1 MSEIK
6 KITAKHFGT
15 WGGKEKYYKDTA
27 GLVSSIE
34 TVNGTSRVRCF
45 GNVTFSNQVNERFLS
60 MAESEQ
66 IIWIE

>member
-15 WGGKEKYYKDTA
+15 WGEGKILQGYGRTCLFNRNCEWDVQSP
-27 GLVSSIE
+27 L
-34 TVNGTSRVRCF
+34 F

>member
-6 KITAKHFGT
+6 KITAKHLEP
-15 WGGKEKYYKDTA
+15 GGKEKYYKDTA
-27 GLVSSIE
+27 GLVYSIE